1 MTYFFTKYVH
11 LFLLSIVDVVYKIG
25 VGDEVNIDQLMDV
38 ASEPHEFNIY
48 LATNFSAMV
57 EDIANQ
63 LSSTLCNS
71 KHFIHLSSTAVR

>member
-1 MTYFFTKYVH
+1 MH
-11 LFLLSIVDVVYKIG
+11 IVYKIG

-57 EDIANQ
+57 EEIADRLTN
-63 LSSTLCNS
+63 TLCNS
-71 KHFIHLSSTAVR
+71 KHFIQSSFTALC